1 MIRRP
6 PRSTL
11 FPYTTLFRSP
21 RPQCGAHDGAE
32 PVHLERAD
40 QIGCEPRG
48 ERARPAD
55 GQTRRRGLR
64 QHVDLRELFAA
75 VLRRSRGGEAPRG
88 APTPLG
94 NLLYHSHRTATAEPP
109 DPSTSPANR
118 ATWRPSCA
126 PVSTSNP

>member
-75 VLRRSRGGEAPRG
+75 VLRRAKSVGGPPG
-88 APTPLG
+88 GPTPPRHPP
-94 NLLYHSHRTATAEPP
+94 YHSPP
-109 DPSTSPANR
+109 PA
-118 ATWRPSCA
+118 PA
-126 PVSTSNP
+126 PPPR